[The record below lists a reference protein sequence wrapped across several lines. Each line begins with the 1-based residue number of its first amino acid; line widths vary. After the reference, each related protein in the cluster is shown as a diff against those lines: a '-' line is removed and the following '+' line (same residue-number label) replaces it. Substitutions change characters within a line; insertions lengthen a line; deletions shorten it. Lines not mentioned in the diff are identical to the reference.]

1 MNRLAKCVLRTDYAT
16 YAVSNNENPRRE
28 YQHYGSSA
36 FYRTEAFPFGTTGK
50 IGAGQPAE
58 DHRLRIEGRN
68 SPYNE
73 ASARVMPKQTTARPP
88 MFSVALACPP
98 KLTIVYVEVPS
109 NRIEPNIGSDSDKG
123 GAKASVSAC
132 VTKFTVRTTS
142 AGCCRFAAA
151 ALGGSIAVSADI
163 VQSVYEALAISNRR
177 AGCLQLLVQPWIRN
191 TKGAEAT

>member
-123 GAKASVSAC
+123 GAKSKRERLRDKVHGPHNICGMLQVCSCSFRRQHRSFSGHSSKCLRSVSN
-132 VTKFTVRTTS
+132 
-142 AGCCRFAAA
+142 
-151 ALGGSIAVSADI
+151 I
-163 VQSVYEALAISNRR
+163 Q
-177 AGCLQLLVQPWIRN
+177 
-191 TKGAEAT
+191 